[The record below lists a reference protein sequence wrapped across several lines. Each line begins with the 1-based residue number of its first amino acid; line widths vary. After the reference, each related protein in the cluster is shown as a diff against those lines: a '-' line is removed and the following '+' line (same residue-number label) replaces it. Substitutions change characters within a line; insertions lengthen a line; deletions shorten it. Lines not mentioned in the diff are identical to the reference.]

1 MEVEVLGIYLINGL
15 LVTLA
20 VIVHYEILR
29 LSSVLIPRLNI
40 AHRLRIVVGIYGAL
54 CAHVVEIWLF
64 GVGYYLMLQNL
75 GFGALAGNFDGSL
88 LDCVYFSFTN
98 YTSLG
103 YGDIEPFGDIRFTA
117 GLEALTGLVLIGW
130 TASFLYVEMSRFWHE
145 A

>member
-1 MEVEVLGIYLINGL
+1 MEVEVLGIYFINGL

-54 CAHVVEIWLF
+54 CAHVAEIWLF
-64 GVGYYLMLQNL
+64 GVGYYLMLQSR
-75 GFGALAGNFDGSL
+75 GFGALTGNFDGSL

>member
-1 MEVEVLGIYLINGL
+1 MEVEVVGIYLINGL

-64 GVGYYLMLQNL
+64 GVGYYLMLQNR

>member
-64 GVGYYLMLQNL
+64 GVGYYLMLQNR
-75 GFGALAGNFDGSL
+75 GFGALAGNF
-88 LDCVYFSFTN
+88 
-98 YTSLG
+98 
-103 YGDIEPFGDIRFTA
+103 
-117 GLEALTGLVLIGW
+117 
-130 TASFLYVEMSRFWHE
+130 
-145 A
+145 